1 MGSQSRGIMDSKPI
15 VVVAGELNVDI
26 IVSGNDVMPE
36 WNREKLVEGFEIVL
50 GSSSAITAC
59 ALASL
64 GADVRFVSVV
74 GEDDFGRYCTNELQR
89 MGVNTEHVTGL
100 PGIKTGVTLSFST
113 PADRGLL
120 TYAGS
125 IPLLKPELVPERLL
139 REARHLHFGSY
150 YLQDGMRPHWPEL
163 FQRLRSDGI
172 STSFDT
178 GWDVA
183 NQWDRTGISTLL
195 GHTDLFM
202 PSEDELLHIFPA
214 DQVSDML
221 ESGLPPVAGLVA
233 VKQGSRGASLREL
246 DGSVSRAE
254 PYQVSPV
261 DTTGAGDCF
270 NAGIIYGYLLGHR
283 GGELIQFANACGAVS
298 TLGIGGTGS
307 LPTVEA
313 VRKLQAVVKA

>member
-1 MGSQSRGIMDSKPI
+1 MMRSQGAQETKPV

-26 IVSGNDVMPE
+26 IVSGGDVMPE
-36 WNREKLVEGFEIVL
+36 WNREKMVDGFEVVL

-74 GEDDFGRYCTNELQR
+74 GDDDFGVFCTGELRR
-89 MGVNTEHVTGL
+89 MGVNTEHVTRL
-100 PGIKTGVTLSFST
+100 PGVKTGVTLSFST

-125 IPLLKPELVPERLL
+125 IPLLTPEHIPDTLL
-139 REARHLHFGSY
+139 RQARHLHFGSY
-150 YLQDGMRPHWPEL
+150 YLQDGMRAHWLEL
-163 FQRLRSDGI
+163 FARLRADGT

-183 NQWDRTGISTLL
+183 NRWDRDGIGALL
-195 GHTDLFM
+195 AETDLFI

-214 DQVSDML
+214 DRVASVL
-221 ESGLPPVAGLVA
+221 ESELPPVAGMVA
-233 VKQGSRGASLREL
+233 VKQGSRGASLRRP
-246 DGSVSRAE
+246 DGSVISAG
-254 PYQVSPV
+254 PYAVTPV

-270 NAGIIYGYLLGHR
+270 NAGIIYGYLLGRR
-283 GGELIQFANACGAVS
+283 GEELLRFANACGALS
-298 TLGIGGTGS
+298 TLGLGGTGS

-313 VRKLQAVVKA
+313 VLRLQAGQA

>member
-1 MGSQSRGIMDSKPI
+1 MDSRPM

-26 IVSGNDVMPE
+26 IVSGADVMPE
-36 WNREKLVEGFEIVL
+36 WNREKLVDGFEVVL

-74 GEDDFGRYCTNELQR
+74 GEDDFGRFCTDELQR
-89 MGVNTEHVTGL
+89 MGVNTEHVTRL

-113 PADRGLL
+113 PVDRGLL

-125 IPLLKPELVPERLL
+125 IPLLKPELIPKKLL
-139 REARHLHFGSY
+139 GKARHLHFGSY
-150 YLQDGMRPHWPEL
+150 YLQDGMRNHWAEL
-163 FQRLRSDGI
+163 FRRLRLDGT

-183 NQWDRTGISTLL
+183 NQWDREGISALL
-195 GHTDLFM
+195 AETDLFI
-202 PSEDELLHIFPA
+202 PSEDELLRIFPA
-214 DQVSDML
+214 ERVAEVL

-233 VKQGSRGASLREL
+233 VKQGARGASLREL

-254 PYQVSPV
+254 PYQVAPV

-270 NAGIIYGYLLGHR
+270 NAGIIYGYLLGYR
-283 GGELIQFANACGAVS
+283 GGKLIRFANACGAVS

>member
-1 MGSQSRGIMDSKPI
+1 MMRSQGDRETRPV

-26 IVSGNDVMPE
+26 IVSGNDVIPE
-36 WNREKLVEGFEIVL
+36 WNREKMVDGFEVVL

-74 GEDDFGRYCTNELQR
+74 GDDDFGTFCTGELQR
-89 MGVNTEHVTGL
+89 MGVNTENVTRL
-100 PGIKTGVTLSFST
+100 PGVKTGVTLSFST

-125 IPLLKPELVPERLL
+125 IPLLTPDYIPETLL
-139 REARHLHFGSY
+139 RQAEHLHFGSY
-150 YLQDGMRPHWPEL
+150 YLQDGMRPHWKEL
-163 FQRLRSDGI
+163 FKRLRADGI

-183 NQWDRTGISTLL
+183 NQWDRAGISALL
-195 GHTDLFM
+195 AETDLFI

-214 DQVSDML
+214 DEVVSVL
-221 ESGLPPVAGLVA
+221 ESMLPPIAGVAA

-246 DGSVSRAE
+246 DGSVLSAV
-254 PYQVSPV
+254 PYTVTPV

-270 NAGIIYGYLLGHR
+270 NAGIIYGYLTGRR
-283 GGELIQFANACGAVS
+283 GEDLLRFANACGALS

-313 VRKLQAVVKA
+313 VLRLQAGHTQ

>member
-1 MGSQSRGIMDSKPI
+1 MRPPAFSLESRPLI
-15 VVVAGELNVDI
+15 VVAGELNVDI
-26 IVSGNDVMPE
+26 IVSGSDVMPE
-36 WNREKLVEGFEIVL
+36 WNREKLVEGFEVVL

-74 GEDDFGRYCTNELQR
+74 GNDDFGRFCTDELER
-89 MGVNTEHVTGL
+89 MGVNTEHVTRL
-100 PGIKTGVTLSFST
+100 PGVKTGVTMSFST

-125 IPLLKPELVPERLL
+125 IPRLTPEYIPTELL

-150 YLQDGMRPHWPEL
+150 YLQDGMRPHWLEL
-163 FQRLRSDGI
+163 FKRLRADGV

-183 NQWDRTGISTLL
+183 NQWDRDGISALL
-195 GHTDLFM
+195 AATDLFI
-202 PSEDELLHIFPA
+202 PSEEELLQIFPA
-214 DQVSDML
+214 DQVGHVL
-221 ESGLPPVAGLVA
+221 VSGLPPVAGRVA

-246 DGSVSRAE
+246 DGTVNWAASYKVT
-254 PYQVSPV
+254 PI

-270 NAGIIYGYLLGHR
+270 NAGIIYGYLIGLS
-283 GGELIQFANACGAVS
+283 GEALLRFANACGAVS

-307 LPTVEA
+307 LPTIETVTKMQTRQ
-313 VRKLQAVVKA
+313 V